1 MDSGGE
7 CCSRDMQVG
16 QAACLQDA
24 QPPWRRK
31 AAHLPSQHSKRNPG
45 KHLVAGIL
53 LQLRERRGAGCGA
66 TETVFVQVT
75 NALHRANAK
84 GHLPGFVVWPSLERW
99 ARRPTP
105 LFLRALLP
113 SPGVPP
119 PSLAPLSAFAPPS
132 LLRQWSYSSSLDG
145 LTVFSS
151 AQPTG
156 PLHLPA
162 FQPLSGRCSEVNSS
176 YPHPP
181 APPPFTQWLEPPK
194 PWCSS
199 LISPFFSAFPPR
211 ASAGP
216 NSSLLP
222 NISNLSTFP
231 LLYPSPEGATVC
243 CLDSYI
249 VP

>member
-1 MDSGGE
+1 MSMDSGGE
-7 CCSRDMQVG
+7 CCSRGMQVG
-16 QAACLQDA
+16 QAACLQNA

-66 TETVFVQVT
+66 TEKVFVQVT

-132 LLRQWSYSSSLDG
+132 LLRQWSYSFLPGWSYCLQLCPAHWTS
-145 LTVFSS
+145 
-151 AQPTG
+151 
-156 PLHLPA
+156 PLASLPA
-162 FQPLSGRCSEVNSS
+162 SQWQVLRGELQLSS
-176 YPHPP
+176 P
-181 APPPFTQWLEPPK
+181 T
-194 PWCSS
+194 CSS
-199 LISPFFSAFPPR
+199 SIHSVA
-211 ASAGP
+211 
-216 NSSLLP
+216 
-222 NISNLSTFP
+222 
-231 LLYPSPEGATVC
+231 
-243 CLDSYI
+243 
-249 VP
+249 